1 MTFAIIRSARETTDI
16 FQAMKSSIV
25 ETIKLNQD
33 LAYKLEEMDIKIAL
47 LVQNRMSIEA
57 IIAENRKLQNNHFGG
72 SDSRGIK
79 AFSKDAKRLLDG
91 YQQLFYLLQTDPGK
105 IKTFHVKLK
114 KIIFILIYTV
124 YLAYLTR
131 LIVRLPSKLNHVIQ
145 SCVLSLF
152 NYGSNSRDAYLLLR
166 LFRSALFEEVQS
178 KFQKPVDAVTGNPL
192 VLRLAV
198 AFARQA
204 EGHNPLRNILGFL
217 IEKVR
222 ACSIIKY
229 YYKTIFF
236 NSVFDCVL
244 KVSNIFKF
252 LNYRY

>member
-114 KIIFILIYTV
+114 KNNFYFNLHG
-124 YLAYLTR
+124 LF
-131 LIVRLPSKLNHVIQ
+131 
-145 SCVLSLF
+145 SLF
-152 NYGSNSRDAYLLLR
+152 DKIDSSSAFKIKSRHSELCII
-166 LFRSALFEEVQS
+166 
-178 KFQKPVDAVTGNPL
+178 
-192 VLRLAV
+192 
-198 AFARQA
+198 AF
-204 EGHNPLRNILGFL
+204 
-217 IEKVR
+217 
-222 ACSIIKY
+222 
-229 YYKTIFF
+229 
-236 NSVFDCVL
+236 
-244 KVSNIFKF
+244 
-252 LNYRY
+252 